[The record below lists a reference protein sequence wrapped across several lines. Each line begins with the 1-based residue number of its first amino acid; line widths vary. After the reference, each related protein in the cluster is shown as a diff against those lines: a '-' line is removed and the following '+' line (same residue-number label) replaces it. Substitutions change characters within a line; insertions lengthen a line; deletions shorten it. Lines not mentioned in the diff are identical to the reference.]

1 MSRTCGTMKVAV
13 FERSIELDHD
23 KDFML
28 AVASLLGDAA
38 NWIRDESVCEI
49 QTSNNKKGFHRLYN
63 IMLNLDH
70 QQDSDESGV
79 TVSLFLH
86 YDDNVKER

>member
-13 FERSIELDHD
+13 FDRSIELDHD
-23 KDFML
+23 KDSML
-28 AVASLLGDAA
+28 AVASLLGEAS
-38 NWIRDESVCEI
+38 NWIRDESVRDV
-49 QTSNNKKGFHRLYN
+49 QTIAGKKGVHRLYN

-79 TVSLFLH
+79 TISLFLH
-86 YDDNVKER
+86 YDDNEKEK